1 MVKSESLHTKYRP
14 KHFDDVTGQDPVVES
29 LCRVLSRSTSHAFLF
44 SGPSGVGKTTL
55 ARLAAKRIGCFRK
68 DIREID
74 AATYSGVDPMR
85 EVTQGLQYR
94 PLGKGRLKGIIVDEC
109 ASLSKQAW
117 QSLLKTIE
125 EPPAHVYW
133 FFCTT
138 EISRVPRT
146 IQTRCTAYVL
156 KDVGLR
162 DLEKL
167 VGKVA
172 KEEGIKLDSTVK
184 SLIVGEAQGSP
195 RQALVNLALCAGVK
209 NRQKARE
216 ILRSAIE
223 SDPAIELCRYLIKRG
238 SWKQGL
244 TILEKLSDHNPES
257 VRIMVVNYLAKVI
270 ISTKSE
276 KSVANLLGILDA
288 FSEPFNQSDRQAPLL
303 LAIGRVLYG
312 D

>member
-1 MVKSESLHTKYRP
+1 MTESKSLHTKYRP
-14 KHFDDVTGQDPVVES
+14 RKFDDVVGQDPVVES
-29 LCRVLSRSTSHAFLF
+29 LCRVLSQSTSHAFLF

-55 ARLAAKRIGCFRK
+55 ARLAAKHIGCLRK

-85 EVTQGLQYR
+85 EVTRGLQYR

-117 QSLLKTIE
+117 QSLLKNIE

-146 IQTRCTAYVL
+146 IKTRCATYTL
-156 KDVGLR
+156 IDVGIR

-167 VGKVA
+167 VSRVSK
-172 KEEGIKLDSTVK
+172 KENIKLDSAVK
-184 SLIVGEAQGSP
+184 NLIVGEAQGSP
-195 RQALVNLALCAGVK
+195 RQALVNLALCTGVK
-209 NRQKARE
+209 SRQKARE

-223 SDPAIELCRYLIKRG
+223 SDPAIQLCRYLIRGG
-238 SWKQGL
+238 SWKEGCG
-244 TILEKLSDHNPES
+244 ILEKLADHNPES

-270 ISTKSE
+270 TSTKSE
-276 KSVANLLGILDA
+276 KSIVQLLGILDA

-303 LAIGRVLYG
+303 LAVGRVLYG
-312 D
+312 E